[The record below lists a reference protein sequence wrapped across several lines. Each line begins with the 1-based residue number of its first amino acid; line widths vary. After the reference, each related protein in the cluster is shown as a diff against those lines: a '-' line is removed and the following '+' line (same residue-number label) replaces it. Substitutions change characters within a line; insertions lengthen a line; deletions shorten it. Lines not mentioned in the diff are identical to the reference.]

1 MKLSQN
7 LGIYSLLASAILISA
22 CGGDSDNN
30 DQGVPTSSTFE
41 ICSESLTYSIT
52 DTNSQ
57 LTFTLEQHYAKD
69 KPGSII
75 ANLNEQDTI
84 GKSFL
89 WQQISGPSLELA
101 AVNSQ
106 VLAFTP
112 TSNQDYAFKVTVS
125 GGNINIE
132 ETVSITADSN
142 DNILRINSD
151 HQMVNRT
158 DASLR
163 IQNIN
168 GQVPENISW
177 CMYPSANNKAFT
189 NVDLSDINRPLFVAP
204 NVDTDQLFS
213 LKATA
218 TFDGQT
224 ISDDVNLLV
233 TKEKN
238 APSDAYFS
246 YPIARM
252 HPYKPNSPYANNLAY
267 CVYSN
272 QLVNQCNILN
282 ELPFISQDTKP
293 DPIDTIM
300 DRVLVSHDWMGAN
313 FEAYLRAQT
322 HNDFVELL
330 QSVTAVVIS
339 YDIRPAFYTGFIGA
353 IYLDPE
359 YLWLTSAQRDTI
371 NETPDYRSNF
381 GEDLNYLSPYR
392 YVKNNDYA
400 GQYIEIGNRTNR
412 TMENMSSN
420 LARLLYH
427 ELAHANDFYP
437 QNMHANIQGPTLKDE
452 FNRRFDGKEMT
463 SDQLNIR
470 YPLTSTE
477 MYALASVQYSGENA
491 NNTQKAYT
499 PSDVALFFSSDL
511 ANDDYA
517 YSSTREDVA
526 MLFEEVMMSHRYGI
540 LRDIAITD
548 KPEIETSST
557 IVVEWGQRGRVGQP
571 ELYDR
576 ASYVLSQILPEV
588 DVSQVMDGLPAPV
601 ALVKGQTWAQNLVLT
616 TDPSK
621 SPQKISSQTEKNTAE
636 TRPLQFSGSDHVKQ

>member
-1 MKLSQN
+1 MKLSRN
-7 LGIYSLLASAILISA
+7 LGTYSLLASAMLVSA

-30 DQGVPTSSTFE
+30 DQGVPTSSAFE
-41 ICSESLTYSIT
+41 ICSENITYSIADT
-52 DTNSQ
+52 DSQ
-57 LTFTLEQHYAKD
+57 LTFVLEHDYAKD

-84 GKSFL
+84 GKTFL
-89 WQQISGPSLELA
+89 WQQVSGPILELA

-112 TSNQDYAFKVTVS
+112 TSNQDYAFKVKVS
-125 GGNINIE
+125 GDNINIE
-132 ETVSITADSN
+132 ETITITADSN

-151 HQMVNRT
+151 HQMVSLT

-177 CMYPSANNKAFT
+177 CMYPSTNNKAFT
-189 NVDLSDINRPLFVAP
+189 NVDLSDINRPLLVAP

-233 TKEKN
+233 TKEKMT
-238 APSDAYFS
+238 PSDAFFNS
-246 YPIARM
+246 PVARM
-252 HPYKPNSPYANNLAY
+252 HAYKHDSPYAKQLTS
-267 CVYSN
+267 CIYSN
-272 QLVNQCNILN
+272 QLVDACNIIN

-339 YDIRPAFYTGFIGA
+339 YDIRPAFYAGFIGA

-359 YLWLTSAQRDTI
+359 YVWLTSVQRDTI

-381 GEDLNYLSPYR
+381 GEELNYLSPYR
-392 YVKNNDYA
+392 YVKNNNYA
-400 GQYIEIGNRTNR
+400 GEYIEIGNRTNR

-427 ELAHANDFYP
+427 ELAHANDYFP
-437 QNMHANIQGPTLKDE
+437 QSMHENLQGPTLEND
-452 FNRRFDGKEMT
+452 FNRRYDSKEMT

-477 MYALASVQYSGENA
+477 MYALANVQYSGENA

-499 PSDVALFFSSDL
+499 PNDVAQFFANDL

-517 YSSTREDVA
+517 YSSTREDAA
-526 MLFEEVMMSHRYGI
+526 MLFEEVMMSHRYDV
-540 LRDIAITD
+540 LRDMAITD
-548 KPEIETSST
+548 KPEDATGST

-601 ALVKGQTWAQNLVLT
+601 ALVKGQTWAQNLVLA

-621 SPQKISSQTEKNTAE
+621 SPQKVAE
-636 TRPLQFSGSDHVKQ
+636 QNAVDTRPLQFSGSDHVKH

>member
-1 MKLSQN
+1 M
-7 LGIYSLLASAILISA
+7 
-22 CGGDSDNN
+22 
-30 DQGVPTSSTFE
+30 
-41 ICSESLTYSIT
+41 
-52 DTNSQ
+52 
-57 LTFTLEQHYAKD
+57 
-69 KPGSII
+69 
-75 ANLNEQDTI
+75 
-84 GKSFL
+84 
-89 WQQISGPSLELA
+89 
-101 AVNSQ
+101 
-106 VLAFTP
+106 
-112 TSNQDYAFKVTVS
+112 
-125 GGNINIE
+125 
-132 ETVSITADSN
+132 
-142 DNILRINSD
+142 
-151 HQMVNRT
+151 
-158 DASLR
+158 
-163 IQNIN
+163 
-168 GQVPENISW
+168 
-177 CMYPSANNKAFT
+177 
-189 NVDLSDINRPLFVAP
+189 
-204 NVDTDQLFS
+204 
-213 LKATA
+213 
-218 TFDGQT
+218 
-224 ISDDVNLLV
+224 
-233 TKEKN
+233 
-238 APSDAYFS
+238 
-246 YPIARM
+246 
-252 HPYKPNSPYANNLAY
+252 
-267 CVYSN
+267 
-272 QLVNQCNILN
+272 
-282 ELPFISQDTKP
+282 
-293 DPIDTIM
+293 
-300 DRVLVSHDWMGAN
+300 
-313 FEAYLRAQT
+313 
-322 HNDFVELL
+322 
-330 QSVTAVVIS
+330 
-339 YDIRPAFYTGFIGA
+339 
-353 IYLDPE
+353 
-359 YLWLTSAQRDTI
+359 WLTSAQRDTI

>member
-7 LGIYSLLASAILISA
+7 LGIYSLLASAILVSA

-30 DQGVPTSSTFE
+30 NQGVPTSSTFE
-41 ICSESLTYSIT
+41 ICSENLTYSIA

-57 LTFTLEQHYAKD
+57 LTFILEHDYAKD

-75 ANLNEQDTI
+75 ASINEQDSI
-84 GKSFL
+84 GKTFL

-125 GGNINIE
+125 GDNINIE
-132 ETVSITADSN
+132 ETISITADSN

-177 CMYPSANNKAFT
+177 CMYPSANNKAFS
-189 NVDLSDINRPLFVAP
+189 NVDLSDINRPFFVAP

-238 APSDAYFS
+238 TPSDAYFS

-252 HPYKPNSPYANNLAY
+252 HPYKPDSPYANQLIS

-272 QLVNQCNILN
+272 QFVDPCNIIN

-392 YVKNNDYA
+392 YVKDNAYA
-400 GQYIEIGNRTNR
+400 SEYIEKGNRINR
-412 TMENMSSN
+412 TIDSMSYDV
-420 LARLLYH
+420 ADLLYH
-427 ELAHANDFYP
+427 ELAHANDYYP
-437 QNMHANIQGPTLKDE
+437 QSMHANLQGPTLEND
-452 FNRRFDGKEMT
+452 FNRRYDGKEMT
-463 SDQLNIR
+463 SAQLNIR
-470 YPLTSTE
+470 YPLTSNE
-477 MYALASVQYSGENA
+477 MYGLAKVNYAGESA

-517 YSSTREDVA
+517 YSSRREDVA

-576 ASYVLSQILPEV
+576 ASYVLSQMLPEIEV
-588 DVSQVMDGLPAPV
+588 KQVMDGLPAPV
-601 ALVKGQTWAQNLVLT
+601 ALVKGQTWAQNLLLT

-621 SPQKISSQTEKNTAE
+621 SSQKISSQTEQNTVD